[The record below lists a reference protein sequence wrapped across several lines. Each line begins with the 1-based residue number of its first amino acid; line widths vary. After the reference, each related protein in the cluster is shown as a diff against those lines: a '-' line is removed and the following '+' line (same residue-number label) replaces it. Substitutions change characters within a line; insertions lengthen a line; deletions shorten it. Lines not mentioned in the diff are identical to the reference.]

1 MSKYLFDGKPY
12 AGSFILESSTDGST
26 WEPMIAKSGNNFLGR
41 EGLVTSGVG
50 TISSG
55 YNSSAFSNTQ
65 FSIYKPSGSYS
76 EPLDLSVITIN
87 SGELRQ
93 ASTASC
99 SVTISAGVG
108 STWTPSSNDMRDFSV
123 HCVLANITSPYW
135 TPGTTIFNCVVT
147 GYDTSSG
154 VLSFK
159 ATPDIYGLCRFI
171 VLVRSGFGTGELKKT
186 LRTSSDSTVEISLI
200 PAALLVLDATDPQS
214 YSGSGTTWI
223 DLSGKGNNATLNGAT
238 YSASGAGGY
247 KSILCNMTSPSKY
260 ANGTFSGTNPFNGAH
275 SIFVW
280 CYQTIA
286 SAYSQI
292 VKSGSSGLMMQVH
305 NSVDYMNAAVTLAD
319 HESLLGNVWPGTAYN
334 SATIIALIDGSTTP
348 IGRWICVSICNS
360 DYKYNSRVTSYG
372 YNNGRLFSNS
382 GRIYDGSTT
391 ANFALENGYYI
402 GSWFTGYVGY
412 VAIYPAQLTL
422 EQFVLKFNETR
433 SKFGVAS
440 DIVLPSFTQIY
451 NTNQVDN
458 SKSGGLSVDWNW
470 DTLVLAFPGDSLT
483 EVSRSLNVLGSTT
496 KTVSVKYSGTVVNT
510 NSKYYGSSFRCN
522 VAPSSAGGSIE
533 FGNLPSN
540 MFNSPFTV
548 EFWFRPTAVQ
558 GGSNYLLQI
567 GAWGTAGQL
576 YVSLPVSSG
585 SALLQTYI
593 QGQTLFDP
601 IQTRPNHGAK
611 YLIDTWHHFALVRD
625 STHFRF
631 YVNGVA
637 DFSRRIA
644 TLPDVSNIWI
654 GGINGTPTS
663 DFYGQIQDVRIYT
676 SVKYNG
682 PFNPTVVRFTWV
694 APTSV
699 SNLIFV
705 GQPTLPIG
713 TICSITLV
721 GTGFKPASVVVSRLT
736 VHVFDTTP
744 PYNKPA
750 SPNCEVT
757 AYNISNGIITFKAV
771 PTTTGNGRYI
781 VVFVDPP
788 DGSAAVVL
796 QEMTN
801 LTVTITPVRT
811 ITSTAGELS
820 TRVFNG
826 NTYTAIRNSGTLTI
840 AGGPLIG
847 EVLMVAGGAGS
858 PSVGGGAPGAG
869 GVAYSISAYIPANN
883 YGVTIGAGGAAG
895 ATNGTPGIAGG
906 NTIAFGITVYGG
918 GPDQVNGGSGGGATN
933 GSRGTALPATGT
945 STIGTYTSFGNRGG
959 NLLEQGDIYGNLVY
973 PGGGGAGGPGGDAIA
988 SVGGGVGGVG
998 KNTWSDWLA
1007 ACGIGEGDT
1016 SNKYWIGGG
1025 GGGPGNEV
1033 SGQVRAGAGGLGGG
1047 GRGGVMTVMSTN
1059 RTGPLFAGL
1068 ATNGIPYSGGG
1079 GGSGIIKH
1087 SGTWNSG
1094 SEAYQWS
1101 VPSGSGGSGVII
1113 IKQYGV
1119 PAVVP
1124 TIPSTPSDVT
1134 GLVVW
1139 LDGSDPNGN
1148 STPPSNNFGITTWVD
1163 KSGASRSATG
1173 TGATYKA
1180 AATVG
1185 GIKNTL
1191 GTMFFSNSGYR
1202 IPYTSFPQSFTI
1214 ISLFRV
1220 ERALNTDG
1228 TLMSVGN
1235 DSSCYVLSGPTDC
1248 VVYFGIMSGN
1258 FQAGVGNGS
1267 NSWLAGGVAPQTP
1280 TTLIRGQWV
1289 IGTMTYDQGNK
1300 ITERFINGI
1309 KMSSTTD
1316 TSVQAQWNDM
1326 YIGLPGPNGTDYRLN
1341 GYIGEIL
1348 IYNKVLTNSDRQKVE
1363 GYVTNKYGFGVSV

>member
-1 MSKYLFDGKPY
+1 MSKYLFDGKPW
-12 AGSFILESSTDGST
+12 AGAFILEASTDGTT
-26 WEPMIAKSGNNFLGR
+26 WETMIAKSGNNFLGR
-41 EGLVTSGVG
+41 EGLVANGG

-76 EPLDLSVITIN
+76 EPKGLSGITIN
-87 SGELRQ
+87 SGELRE

-99 SVTISAGVG
+99 SVTISAGIG
-108 STWTPSSNDMRDFSV
+108 STWTPSSNDIRDFSV
-123 HCVLANITSPYW
+123 HCILASITSPYW
-135 TPGTTIFNCVVT
+135 TPGTTIFNCVIT
-147 GYDTSSG
+147 GYDNTSG
-154 VLSFK
+154 VLSFN
-159 ATPDIYGLCRFI
+159 ATPDINGNCRFI
-171 VLVRSGFGTGELKKT
+171 ILVRSGLGTGELIT
-186 LRTSSDSTVEISLI
+186 ILRTSSNSTVEIALI
-200 PAALLVLDATDPQS
+200 PAALLVLDATDSQS
-214 YSGSGTTWI
+214 YPGSGTTWK
-223 DLSGKGNNATLNGAT
+223 DMSGKGNNATLNGAT
-238 YSASGAGGY
+238 YSASAAGGY
-247 KSILCNMTSPSKY
+247 KSISCSMTPNNY
-260 ANGTFSGTNPFNGAH
+260 ANGTFLGTNPFNGAH

-391 ANFALENGYYI
+391 ANFAISNGYSI
-402 GSWFTGYVGY
+402 GPWFTGYIGY

-422 EQFVLKFNETR
+422 DQFVLKFNETR
-433 SKFGVAS
+433 SKFGVTS

-451 NTNQVDN
+451 NTNQADN
-458 SKSGGLSVDWNW
+458 LKSGGLSVDWNW

-483 EVSRSLNVLGSTT
+483 EVSRSLNVLGSNT
-496 KTVSVKYSGTVVNT
+496 KTVSVKYSGTVVST
-510 NSKYYGSSFRCN
+510 NSKYYGNSFRCN
-522 VAPSSAGGSIE
+522 VAPSTAGGSIE

-558 GGSNYLLQI
+558 GGSNYILQI
-567 GAWGTAGQL
+567 GAWGTTGQL
-576 YVSLPVSSG
+576 YVSLPVTSG
-585 SALLQTYI
+585 SALLQTNI

-601 IQTRPNHGAK
+601 VQTRPNHGAK

-637 DFSRRIA
+637 DFSRRIT

-654 GGINGTPTS
+654 GGVNGIPTS

-694 APTSV
+694 APTTLS
-699 SNLIFV
+699 SLTFV

-713 TICSITLV
+713 TICTITLV

-744 PYNKPA
+744 PYNKPG

-757 AYNISNGIITFKAV
+757 AYNISNGVITFKAL
-771 PTTTGNGRYI
+771 PSTTGNGRYI

-788 DGSAAVVL
+788 DESAAVVL
-796 QEMTN
+796 QDTTN

-858 PSVGGGAPGAG
+858 PSVGGGAAGAG
-869 GVAYSISAYIPANN
+869 GVAYTISAYIPANT

-895 ATNGTPGIAGG
+895 ATNGTSGNAGG

-918 GPDQVNGGSGGGATN
+918 GPDQANGGSGGGATN

-959 NLLEQGDIYGNLVY
+959 TVLEFATDLYGNIVY
-973 PGGGGAGGPGGDAIA
+973 SGGGGAGGPGGDAIA
-988 SVGGGVGGVG
+988 SVGGGAGGVG

-1007 ACGIGEGDT
+1007 ACSIGEGDT

-1047 GRGGVMTVMSTN
+1047 GRGGVLTVMSTN
-1059 RTGPLFAGL
+1059 RSGPLFAGL

-1087 SGTWNSG
+1087 IGTWNSG

-1119 PAVVP
+1119 PATVP

-1148 STPPSNNFGITTWVD
+1148 ASVPNNNTGITTWVD

-1235 DSSCYVLSGPTDC
+1235 DSSCYVLSGPRDC
-1248 VVYFGIMSGN
+1248 VLYFGIMNGN

-1267 NSWLAGGVAPQTP
+1267 NGWLAGGVAPQTP

-1348 IYNKVLTNSDRQKVE
+1348 IYNKVLTTSDRQKVE
-1363 GYVTNKYGFGVSV
+1363 AYVTNKYGFGVGV